1 VTRAMNADDEI
12 YLVRGEEIHAL
23 RSRSMKS
30 GQSGQG
36 LEEALQTLFQKHP
49 NIIPG
54 KQIEPGSDDPPRF
67 VLLRRQMPVKGNS
80 VGNLYVDQHGML
92 TVVETRLLENPE
104 SRREVV
110 GQIIEHAANAAEAW
124 GNGQARRMAT
134 EAWKREGKVLDNVL
148 NEEFGDPHASE
159 SIWQR
164 VEANLSQGRLRLIIA
179 TDELRPEVRRM
190 IEYLNKQMR
199 DTQVLGLEL
208 RCYGSDTD
216 ALVCV
221 PRLVGQTRGAV
232 DRRESS
238 QVSWTV
244 DSLRKAYGELTDPGL
259 AQKLGIALDWAVEN
273 DFFIESRAESPSF
286 GFKGAVRKRLGSFH
300 IDGKI
305 YLYLKEEFYPDG
317 ANSRDEL
324 LSHLIELGMLPV
336 GFDVNQVE
344 YGRNLIRSLADM
356 SDSEFHDLLDVLTRH
371 IKSAVPLA
379 GVTT

>member
-1 VTRAMNADDEI
+1 MNADDEI

-23 RSRSMKS
+23 RSTSMRS
-30 GQSGQG
+30 GQFGQG

-49 NIIPG
+49 SIIPG

-67 VLLRRQMPVKGNS
+67 VLLRRDMPVKGNS

-92 TVVETRLLENPE
+92 TVVETKLFENPE

-110 GQIIEHAANAAEAW
+110 GQIIEYAADAAEAW
-124 GNGQARRMAT
+124 GNGQARKIAT
-134 EAWKREGKVLDNVL
+134 QAWSREGKVLDNVL

-179 TDELRPEVRRM
+179 TDELRPDVRRM
-190 IEYLNKQMR
+190 IEYLNNQMR

-221 PRLVGQTRGAV
+221 PRVVGQTRAAV
-232 DRRESS
+232 DRKGSS
-238 QVSWTV
+238 QASWTV
-244 DSLRKAYGELTDPGL
+244 DSLMKAYGELKDLGL

-273 DFFIESRAESPSF
+273 DVFIESRAESPSF
-286 GFKGAVRKRLGSFH
+286 KFKGAVGKGLGSFH

-305 YLYLKEEFYPDG
+305 YLHLKEEFYPGG
-317 ANSRDEL
+317 ANSREEL
-324 LSHLIELGMLPV
+324 LNHLIDLGMLPV
-336 GFDVNQVE
+336 GFRVDQVE
-344 YGRNLIRSLADM
+344 HGCSLIRSLADM

-371 IKSAVPLA
+371 IKGAVPLA